1 MITII
6 KLNLMEL
13 SPNPGKNLII
23 EVEGRKFARYPV
35 KTDII
40 KPGDD
45 YPGIIEKY
53 AKPYFKEGDILF
65 IGERSLAVSQGRTFE
80 KQNVKPGR
88 FARFMVCFV
97 SKQSYGIGLGSP
109 ETMQMA
115 VEEVGVPRMLLAAF
129 CAAVTKPFGIK
140 GVFYMVAG
148 PQARAVDGAADYVI
162 PPYCNHVTKAPKDAP
177 KVARQI
183 SDRFGVGVAIV
194 DVCDIGGWVVGSS
207 KGVDDQLVLKALKD
221 NPLGQTKEQ
230 TPIGILREIK

>member
-23 EVEGRKFARYPV
+23 EVDGRKFARYPV
-35 KTDII
+35 KTSII
-40 KPGDD
+40 KPGDNYSD
-45 YPGIIEKY
+45 IIEQY
-53 AKPYFKEGDILF
+53 ARPYIKQGDILF
-65 IGERSLAVSQGRTFE
+65 IGERSVAVSQGRTYE
-80 KQNVKPGR
+80 KDKVKPGR
-88 FARFMVCFV
+88 FARFMVRFV
-97 SKQSYGIGLGSP
+97 TKQSYGIGLGSP

-115 VEEVGVPRMLLAAF
+115 VEEVGIPRMLFAAL
-129 CAAVTKPFGIK
+129 CAGVAKIFNIK

-148 PQARAVDGAADYVI
+148 TQARAVDGAADYVI

-177 KVARQI
+177 KLAQRM
-183 SDRFGVGVAIV
+183 SDRFGVGVAII
-194 DVCDIGGWVVGSS
+194 DVCDIGGWVVGASR
-207 KGVDDQLVLKALKD
+207 GVDKQLVLRALKD